1 VNDVKTDALQQP
13 VGELRPDARAGAPSG
28 SRRRLWGI
36 ATLVTLPILL
46 AMAFFY
52 APEDANQG
60 AAQRIFYIHVPSAW
74 IGFLA
79 FAVVFAGSIAFLK
92 SGRRVWDDLASS
104 SAEVGVV
111 FTTAVLITGP
121 LWGRPVWGVYWTWDP
136 RLTSF
141 LMLWLIYLSY
151 IVLRGY
157 VPEPVR
163 RAKFSAVLGIV
174 GFLDVPIVYL
184 SARWW
189 RSEHP
194 TQFVVESG
202 DLPVQMLITLIVGVV
217 TFTFLYLYLL
227 SVRRSVA
234 RLRAQR
240 ELEGVAR

>member
-1 VNDVKTDALQQP
+1 MDLKTETAQSP
-13 VGELRPDARAGAPSG
+13 VRERGPAEAPG
-28 SRRRLWGI
+28 SPRRKLWGALTI
-36 ATLVTLPILL
+36 ASLLLLL

-79 FAVVFAGSIAFLK
+79 FFVVFVGSIAFLSTGK
-92 SGRRVWDDLASS
+92 RSWDDVAAA
-104 SAEVGVV
+104 SAEIGVI
-111 FTTAVLITGP
+111 FTSAVLITGP

-151 IVLRGY
+151 LVLRGY

-163 RAKFSAVLGIV
+163 RAKYAAVLGIV

-194 TQFVVESG
+194 RRLVVESG
-202 DLPVQMLITLIVGVV
+202 DLPTQMLVTLLVGVAA
-217 TFTFLYLYLL
+217 FTFLYLYLMA
-227 SVRRSVA
+227 VRVRVG
-234 RLRAQR
+234 RLRTRIEEAEVVR
-240 ELEGVAR
+240 

>member
-1 VNDVKTDALQQP
+1 MDLKTETAQSP
-13 VGELRPDARAGAPSG
+13 VRERGPAEVPG
-28 SRRRLWGI
+28 SPRRKLWGALTI
-36 ATLVTLPILL
+36 ASLLLLL

-79 FAVVFAGSIAFLK
+79 FFVVFVGSIAFLSTGK
-92 SGRRVWDDLASS
+92 RSWDDVAAA
-104 SAEVGVV
+104 SAEIGVI
-111 FTTAVLITGP
+111 FTSAVLITGP

-151 IVLRGY
+151 LVLRGY

-163 RAKFSAVLGIV
+163 RAKYAAVLGIV

-202 DLPVQMLITLIVGVV
+202 DLPTQMLVTLLVGVAA
-217 TFTFLYLYLL
+217 FTFLYLYLMA
-227 SVRRSVA
+227 VRVRVG
-234 RLRAQR
+234 RLRTRIEEAEVVR
-240 ELEGVAR
+240 

>member
-1 VNDVKTDALQQP
+1 MKTDALQQP
-13 VGELRPDARAGAPSG
+13 VGELRSQVDIDAGR

-36 ATLVTLPILL
+36 ATLVMLPILL

-79 FAVVFAGSIAFLK
+79 FFVVFVGSIAFLATGK
-92 SGRRVWDDLASS
+92 RRWDDVASS
-104 SAEVGVV
+104 SAEVGVI
-111 FTTAVLITGP
+111 FTTGVLVTGP

-157 VPEPVR
+157 IPEAIR

-194 TQFVVESG
+194 TQFVVEKG
-202 DLPVQMLITLIVGVV
+202 ELPTEMLITLIVGVV
-217 TFTFLYLYLL
+217 TFTVLYAYLM
-227 SVRRSVA
+227 SVRLRVG
-234 RLRAQR
+234 RLRTRIEEAEVNR
-240 ELEGVAR
+240 